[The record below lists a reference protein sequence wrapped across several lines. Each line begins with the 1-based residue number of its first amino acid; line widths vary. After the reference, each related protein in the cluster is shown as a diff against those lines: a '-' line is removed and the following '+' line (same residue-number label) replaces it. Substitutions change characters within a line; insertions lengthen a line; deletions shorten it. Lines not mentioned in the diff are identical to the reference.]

1 MKITKTTHSKLANT
15 DFDNLSFG
23 KSFSDHM
30 FIANFKDGQWTN
42 EEIVP
47 YGPISVNPS
56 THVFHYGQAI
66 FEGMKAYKNK
76 EGKILL
82 FRPLDNLKRFNTS
95 AEDCACQPLM
105 MIYS

>member
-47 YGPISVNPS
+47 
-56 THVFHYGQAI
+56 
-66 FEGMKAYKNK
+66 
-76 EGKILL
+76 ILL
-82 FRPLDNLKRFNTS
+82 EVIQKIYKELDKLTV
-95 AEDCACQPLM
+95 
-105 MIYS
+105 